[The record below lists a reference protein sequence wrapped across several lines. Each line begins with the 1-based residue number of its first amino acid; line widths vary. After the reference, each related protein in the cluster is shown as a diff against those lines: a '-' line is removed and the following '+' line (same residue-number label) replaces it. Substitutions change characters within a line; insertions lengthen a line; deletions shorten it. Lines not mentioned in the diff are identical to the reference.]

1 MQREDGHG
9 RAWEGATLVWSDVW
23 RATRVQGGTLVA
35 LLEWRYLHACSAT
48 RVQASSRVPLHQFRY
63 KHATPASQTQGLG
76 RVGLGLIGTLQVL
89 GHRLDALR
97 CLRLVDV
104 TNLTDD
110 ALMGMLSGARMT
122 ALEELSLSGCIKV
135 RGGVLAQV
143 CTRFPSLKVF
153 LPVAARAPAGA

>member
-1 MQREDGHG
+1 
-9 RAWEGATLVWSDVW
+9 VW
-23 RATRVQGGTLVA
+23 RATRVQGEAGCGATRMA
-35 LLEWRYLHACSAT
+35 LLAWRYLHSCIAT
-48 RVQASSRVPLHQFRY
+48 RVQALCRVALHVFRY
-63 KHATPASQTQGLG
+63 KHATPASQTQRLG
-76 RVGLGLIGTLQVL
+76 RVGLGLIGKLQVL

-143 CTRFPSLKVF
+143 CTRFPSLKVL